1 LRPGRTGCTTKRQPV
16 PLHAGHFFSVEFVGG
31 CFASGFFI
39 ATFQKKTVSRSR
51 PTAFRLGPGN
61 VRCFQPSR
69 SLRPRNKSRSLI
81 LIPAL
86 RVKSGT
92 GKQTTAPSKSF
103 LASSDDG
110 VLERHA
116 LGIVFS
122 KPFLGGLL
130 VGNDLQ
136 MVDCRRH
143 PCWCRRKS
151 KLFSPND
158 PVGFRA
164 FPARFGR
171 FWRNVPCA
179 VRASMGPCLNS
190 LAAAIQ
196 ESRRNAGSSIT
207 VTRSPLRRHATGAFR
222 LRPEFRCGLDG
233 NP

>member
-1 LRPGRTGCTTKRQPV
+1 VFRKRLFHCDLSKEDRQP
-16 PLHAGHFFSVEFVGG
+16 EYD
-31 CFASGFFI
+31 
-39 ATFQKKTVSRSR
+39 R

-151 KLFSPND
+151 KLFSPHD

-164 FPARFGR
+164 FPARFRRGSGVSG
-171 FWRNVPCA
+171 VPY
-179 VRASMGPCLNS
+179 RAPYELQWAHASTHSPQLS
-190 LAAAIQ
+190 
-196 ESRRNAGSSIT
+196 
-207 VTRSPLRRHATGAFR
+207 RSPGGMLARLLR
-222 LRPEFRCGLDG
+222 
-233 NP
+233 